1 MESTEEKKNVS
12 KVTID
17 SESEK
22 VGESSIVY
30 LNHEVTKKDMDEA
43 AKYDQPEEPMPP
55 GMDFRLQLK
64 ADLFVTS
71 FMAVVYG
78 IQFADTTM
86 NSAATTLNL
95 REDLNI
101 TEGSGYAWSGSGFYL
116 GYLVFVFPMSYML
129 MKAPLAKATGVTIIG
144 WGITIMCTAACK
156 NLAGFL
162 ALRVLLGGL
171 ESAIMP
177 AYIVLTSQYYKRSQQ
192 FQRTLCWLAMNGLG
206 TIISNSL
213 AVGLM
218 NRGKLPMSGW
228 KLLYFILGAVT
239 TFLGIVFAI
248 YMPNSP
254 AEAWFYSEEEKK
266 WQAERIRENNQGY
279 GNNHI
284 KWYQVKE
291 AFLDPHTWLYSLA
304 IFVSSIP
311 NGAITTMLNLL
322 LAGFNLDVKQS
333 LLMALP
339 CGGSE
344 IVGMVITAIVSS
356 YVLPNH
362 RMVWSTACSSIMLL
376 CLCLVA
382 WGPNAG
388 SKLASVYI
396 WYWMSPVAYV
406 ALVSCIESNS
416 AGHTKKMTTNAIF
429 YVFYCAGNITGPQTF
444 KTSEAPEYPTGKK
457 VMAGAAAAQ
466 IVLDIVII
474 ISYVVKNH
482 IRDKRNAKLPEDLDN
497 PEFADLTDME
507 NPEFRYAL

>member
-1 MESTEEKKNVS
+1 MGSTEEKKQEFR
-12 KVTID
+12 VTTD
-17 SESEK
+17 SDSEK
-22 VGESSIVY
+22 VGQTSVVY
-30 LNHEVTKKDMDEA
+30 LNHELNEADLDEA
-43 AKYDQPEEPMPP
+43 AKFDQPEEPMPP
-55 GMDFRLQLK
+55 GMDFRLQWK
-64 ADLFVTS
+64 ADIFVTT
-71 FMAVVYG
+71 FMAIVYG

-95 REDLNI
+95 RQDLDI
-101 TEGSGYAWSGSGFYL
+101 MGGPGYVWSGSGFYL
-116 GYLVFVFPMSYML
+116 GYLVFVFPMSFML
-129 MKAPLAKATGVTIIG
+129 MKAPLAKATGVTIIC

-177 AYIVLTSQYYKRSQQ
+177 AYIVLTSQYYKRNQQ
-192 FQRTLCWLAMNGLG
+192 FQRTLFWLAMNGLG
-206 TIISNSL
+206 TILSNSL

-228 KLLYFILGAVT
+228 KLLYLILGAMT
-239 TFLGIVFAI
+239 SFLGIVFAI

-254 AEAWFYSEEEKK
+254 AEAWFYSEEEKR
-266 WQAERIRENNQGY
+266 WQAERIRENKQGY
-279 GNNHI
+279 GSNKI

-291 AFLDPHTWLYSLA
+291 AFLDPHTWLYCCA
-304 IFVSSIP
+304 TYVGSIP
-311 NGAITTMLNLL
+311 NGAITTMLNLIL
-322 LAGFNLDVKQS
+322 SGFNLDDKHS

-339 CGGSE
+339 CGGAE
-344 IVGMVITAIVSS
+344 IVGVVLTAFVSS
-356 YVLPNH
+356 YVFPNH
-362 RMVWSTACSSIMLL
+362 RMGWSLVCAAIALL

-388 SKLASVYI
+388 SKLAGVYI
-396 WYWMSPVAYV
+396 WYWALPVSYV

-429 YVFYCAGNITGPQTF
+429 YIFYCAGNITGPLTF
-444 KTSEAPEYPTGKK
+444 KSSEEPEYPTGKK
-457 VMAGAAAAQ
+457 VMVGAAAAQ
-466 IVLDIVII
+466 FVLNIVII
-474 ISYVVKNH
+474 LSFILKNR
-482 IRDKRNAKLPEDLDN
+482 IRDKRNVHLPDDIEN

>member
-1 MESTEEKKNVS
+1 MEHKNYMKEIFKVS
-12 KVTID
+12 ID

-22 VGESSIVY
+22 VGDISTIV
-30 LNHEVTKKDMDEA
+30 LNSHLNKKGLDDA
-43 AKYDQPEEPMPP
+43 AMYEPPEEPMPP

-64 ADLFVTS
+64 ADIFVTT

-95 REDLNI
+95 RQDLNI
-101 TEGSGYAWSGSGFYL
+101 MEGPGYAWSGSAFYL
-116 GYLVFVFPMSYML
+116 GYLAFVLPMSYML

-144 WGITIMCTAACK
+144 WGITIMCTAVCK

-162 ALRVLLGGL
+162 TLRCLLGAL

-192 FQRTLCWLAMNGLG
+192 FQRTLFWLAMNGLG

-218 NRGKLPMSGW
+218 NREELPLAGW
-228 KLLYFILGAVT
+228 KLLYLILGVVT
-239 TFLGIVFAI
+239 TFLGALFAL

-254 AEAWFYSEEEKK
+254 AEAWFYTEEEKK
-266 WQAERIRENNQGY
+266 WQAERIRENKQGY
-279 GNNHI
+279 GNSNI

-291 AFLDPHTWLYSLA
+291 AFLDSHTWLYSCTV
-304 IFVSSIP
+304 FVSSIP

-322 LAGFNLDVKQS
+322 LSGFHLDEKQL

-344 IVGMVITAIVSS
+344 IVGMVLTAIASS
-356 YVLPNH
+356 YIFPNH
-362 RMVWSTACSSIMLL
+362 RMVWSTVSSGITLL
-376 CLCLVA
+376 CLGLVA

-388 SKLASVYI
+388 CKLAGIYI
-396 WYWMSPVAYV
+396 WYWVSPVSYV
-406 ALVSCIESNS
+406 ALISCIESNS

-429 YVFYCAGNITGPQTF
+429 YIFYCAGNITGP
-444 KTSEAPEYPTGKK
+444 
-457 VMAGAAAAQ
+457 
-466 IVLDIVII
+466 
-474 ISYVVKNH
+474 
-482 IRDKRNAKLPEDLDN
+482 
-497 PEFADLTDME
+497 
-507 NPEFRYAL
+507 